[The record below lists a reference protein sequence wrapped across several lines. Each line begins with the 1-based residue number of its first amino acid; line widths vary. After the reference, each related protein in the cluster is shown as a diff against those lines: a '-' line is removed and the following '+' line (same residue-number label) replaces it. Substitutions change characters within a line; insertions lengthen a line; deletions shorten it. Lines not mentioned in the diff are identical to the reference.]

1 MNNNVENSVEETFD
15 EMLDS
20 VKSINDDFVNQYF
33 QNEEST
39 ENMLETKENTEFY
52 DEKTLHELTN
62 DMNQELFKNNI
73 PVEKNVENLETS
85 DIPDSELIDLI
96 DKTTNSEEYFDILE
110 GKFNDK

>member
-33 QNEEST
+33 QNDKST
-39 ENMLETKENTEFY
+39 ENVLETKENAEFY
-52 DEKTLHELTN
+52 DEKALHELTN
-62 DMNQELFKNNI
+62 DMNEELFENNI
-73 PVEKNVENLETS
+73 PVENSVENSETS
-85 DIPDSELIDLI
+85 DISDSELIDLI